1 MKYDTEVDTQT
12 NQWDRIERVEKDSCL
27 YEQLIYEK
35 ASPMQQ
41 QRNDI
46 FRINLT
52 LSFGYTHIF

>member
-46 FRINLT
+46 LE
-52 LSFGYTHIF
+52 